1 MQLTFLNS
9 RLLQVLKNFYP
20 VLGVIFFDW
29 SVFAIFYA
37 YWLETLAIGFFSAIS
52 IALSNNEGGGLLKAI
67 SYMIVRTLILLFYLI
82 FIVVFLGVIM
92 SSEQGKGYEWVTYLT
107 FIDSSFR
114 YSMLTLF
121 VLKLIGFIAQNSESS
136 VENYKSI
143 PAIFD
148 GRQIVIHVTIIVGFF
163 GYFKMQELLNP
174 EIGLVVFTLIFAT
187 IKTIVEYFTSENRQ
201 S

>member
-1 MQLTFLNS
+1 
-9 RLLQVLKNFYP
+9 
-20 VLGVIFFDW
+20 
-29 SVFAIFYA
+29 
-37 YWLETLAIGFFSAIS
+37 LAIGFFSAIS
-52 IALSNNEGGGLLKAI
+52 IALAKNEGGGLLKAV

-187 IKTIVEYFTSENRQ
+187 IKTIVEYFTSENRK